1 MDQLETQYDSEVSW
15 IWQRHIPRGLPIMV
29 NGREGT
35 GKTTIDLKIGK
46 EILEQH
52 PSGMVVWLAT
62 EGAVQD
68 TVAKMVE
75 QGLTSPR
82 FVVAQKSNESFKW
95 DFYLQG
101 DRKELEILLDDLKP
115 ILCVF
120 IDSIRGMSRLDDN
133 DPKNGDIMHM
143 INSIVCDKHRAGLVY
158 IDHHGKG
165 AKSNLLDKAVGTTAK
180 TSSVR
185 GVLSVMPVSKFKRI
199 IKPAKANISSMGGE
213 LEVLKVGNDIIIQEP
228 KTHSDE
234 TQKDKAEEFLINL
247 FTQNSSIRATEVYR
261 MGEDEGFSG
270 TLLKVVKKELGIKST
285 RENRDSP
292 WKWVWSIYAD
302 SNDPMTLKGVTA

>member
-1 MDQLETQYDSEVSW
+1 MESVSPV
-15 IWQRHIPRGLPIMV
+15 I
-29 NGREGT
+29 
-35 GKTTIDLKIGK
+35 
-46 EILEQH
+46 
-52 PSGMVVWLAT
+52 
-62 EGAVQD
+62 
-68 TVAKMVE
+68 
-75 QGLTSPR
+75 
-82 FVVAQKSNESFKW
+82 
-95 DFYLQG
+95 
-101 DRKELEILLDDLKP
+101 
-115 ILCVF
+115 CVF

-133 DPKNGDIMHM
+133 DPKNGDIIHA

-185 GVLSVMPVSKFKRI
+185 GVLSVLPVSKFKRI
-199 IKPAKANISSMGGE
+199 IKPAKTNISSMGGE

-228 KTHSDE
+228 KVHSDE

-247 FTQNSSIRATEVYR
+247 FSQNSTMKARDVFS

-270 TLLKVVKKELGIKST
+270 TLLKVVKKELGIEST

-292 WKWVWSIYAD
+292 WKWVWPIYTD
-302 SNDPMTLKGVTA
+302 SNDPMTLKGVSG